1 MINISWYRDD
11 DGVIITDEKF
21 GSDCAECSMFCQ
33 EGTISVPCNGERTDC
48 PYYKE
53 VDTYEYD
60 KKLKTQTIE
69 QIKRWCIDNSI
80 IDYEEEFSDN
90 GDCLVVLSKLE
101 KFLDSLEDK

>member
-11 DGVIITDEKF
+11 DGAIITDEEF
-21 GSDCAECSMFCQ
+21 GSDCTECNMFCQ
-33 EGTISVPCNGERTDC
+33 EGTISVLCNGERTDC

-69 QIKRWCIDNSI
+69 KIRRWCIDNSI

-90 GDCLVVLSKLE
+90 GDCLIVLSRLE
-101 KFLDSLEDK
+101 KFLDELENK